1 MGYLV
6 LSSYSRGLLQNYD
19 IKIDKNNA
27 GVDNIFLT
35 IYTNVNVIRYIIWSD
50 RRHPDLNLIYN
61 DLINGLNRAKNSAN
75 IVFEISEDPERMYI
89 FVTYP
94 DGITKQY
101 SAIRR

>member
-6 LSSYSRGLLQNYD
+6 LINSRGLIQNYN
-19 IKIDKNNA
+19 IRIGKNNA
-27 GVDNIFLT
+27 GVNNIFLT
-35 IYTNVNVIRYIIWSD
+35 IYTDVGVIRYRIWQD

-61 DLINGLNRAKNSAN
+61 DLINGLNRAKNSAG

-94 DGITKQY
+94 DGRTEQY
-101 SAIRR
+101 SAVRI